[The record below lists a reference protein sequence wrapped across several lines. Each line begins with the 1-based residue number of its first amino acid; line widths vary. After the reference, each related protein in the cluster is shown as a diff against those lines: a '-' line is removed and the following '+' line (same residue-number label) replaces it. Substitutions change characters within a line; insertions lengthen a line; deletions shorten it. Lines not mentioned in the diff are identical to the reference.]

1 MDQALKDVLLKHYQR
16 YPEMKIEDYVK
27 LIYQQ
32 TFGPAH
38 FSKKADYVHTLSYL
52 IKELNDCKL
61 TYHSPMV
68 ESIGNNYFRISLQ
81 AICSNEISSHEMT
94 EIFIKSMDKTLELTD
109 ALKQSFLKKLE
120 TLLKLIEQNEMSL
133 NYEDCFQWIQNYV
146 KSGIKPTHH
155 SENYRHIY
163 HPMYRVVHYDFLPQN
178 LYDKIR

>member
-61 TYHSPMV
+61 TYHSLDYV
-68 ESIGNNYFRISLQ
+68 
-81 AICSNEISSHEMT
+81 
-94 EIFIKSMDKTLELTD
+94 
-109 ALKQSFLKKLE
+109 LKQEEDAENQQLSMVSHLK
-120 TLLKLIEQNEMSL
+120 TFI
-133 NYEDCFQWIQNYV
+133 WI
-146 KSGIKPTHH
+146 TC
-155 SENYRHIY
+155 
-163 HPMYRVVHYDFLPQN
+163 
-178 LYDKIR
+178 